1 MTIDKIILGML
12 VVAAA
17 DASNEVQE
25 GIELDRGFGYWP
37 EVSKRQED
45 ILMAADMV
53 HDMFESEFT
62 DDDWVHP
69 GADWDFS
76 MPIQGGA

>member
-1 MTIDKIILGML
+1 MTIDKFILGMF

-17 DASNEVQE
+17 DASNKTQE
-25 GIELDRGFGYWP
+25 GIELDQGFGYWAP
-37 EVSKRQED
+37 PTKKQED

-53 HDMFESEFT
+53 HEMYEAEFT
-62 DDDWVHP
+62 DDDWVCP